1 MAAVFVESRQCI
13 GCGLCVRSCPQG
25 AIALQEGRAQV
36 GPGCIGCG
44 LCLGA
49 CPVGALKRQAE
60 RREQA
65 SQPSRGILVV
75 AEVDQGQVQ
84 PVTLELLSKARQ
96 LAGQQEDGQVSVLL
110 LCEKGSHQ
118 AQSLINQ
125 GADIVYLFQGPGLNR
140 ALEDRWTQAV
150 VQVVEQDRPEILL
163 FGATEFGRS
172 LAPRVA
178 ARLKTGLTAD
188 CTALEID
195 RETGLLQQT
204 RPAFGGNLMATIQCP
219 VRRPQMATVRPGIF
233 PADPPRQRQG
243 RIEKMPCPEGE
254 GKVWLLDETPLQRQA
269 GIESAR
275 IIVAAGRGIGSQKNM
290 ADIRRLARLLGGQAA
305 VSRPL
310 ADAGW
315 APYELQVGQTG
326 KTVAPKLYLAFG
338 ISGAIQHLAGI
349 GGAETIVAIN
359 SDPEAPIFQ
368 VAHYAIIGDCV
379 QVLRQML
386 SASASADGQNPC

>member
-1 MAAVFVESRQCI
+1 MAAILVNESLCV
-13 GCGLCVRSCPQG
+13 GCGLCVRACPQQ
-25 AIALQEGRAQV
+25 AIRLEAGKARV
-36 GPGCIGCG
+36 GPACVGCG

-49 CPVGALKRQAE
+49 CPAGALKRQAQQ
-60 RREQA
+60 QA
-65 SQPSRGILVV
+65 AQQGRGILVV
-75 AEVDQGQVQ
+75 AEVFRRRIQ
-84 PVTLELLSKARQ
+84 PVTLELLAKARQ
-96 LAGQQEDGQVSVLL
+96 LAGQLGGAPVSVLL
-110 LCEKGSHQ
+110 LCEEGAEQ
-118 AQSLINQ
+118 ARSLIDH
-125 GADIVYLFQGPGLNR
+125 GADLVYLCQGPGMDR
-140 ALEDRWTQAV
+140 ALEDSWAQAV
-150 VQVVEQDRPEILL
+150 MYAVERGRPEILL

-178 ARLKTGLTAD
+178 ARLGAGLTAD
-188 CTALEID
+188 CTGLEIH

-219 VRRPQMATVRPGIF
+219 VRRPQMATVRPGVF
-233 PADPPRQRQG
+233 PAAPPRQRQG
-243 RIEKMPCPEGE
+243 RIETLPCPQGE
-254 GKVWLLDETPLQRQA
+254 GRVQLLEETPLQKEA
-269 GIESAR
+269 GIETAQ
-275 IIVAAGRGIGSQKNM
+275 ILVAAGRGIGSQKNM
-290 ADIRRLARLLGGQAA
+290 ADIQKLARLLGGQAA

-368 VAHYAIIGDCV
+368 AAHYAIVGDCV
-379 QVLRQML
+379 QVLRQMIRQL
-386 SASASADGQNPC
+386 EGTDSPRL